1 MARIGKKLI
10 RHVGYDPIGFSSWRG
25 HSSRKS
31 RIYGGKSRHG
41 KEKLCRLFKQFAR
54 ENLAI
59 WREDPSWTALP
70 DYVVTFSG
78 ARDAR
83 DRLIWGIENFKK
95 FRKHGKVMV
104 GDDHGVFMENDE
116 VRAGYALTYALMCRG
131 TWNEPIG
138 NIKFNEVSW

>member
-1 MARIGKKLI
+1 MEKMRKKLKKHI
-10 RHVGYDPIGFSSWRG
+10 GEYPTGYSYWRG

-70 DYVVTFSG
+70 DDIISFKG
-78 ARDAR
+78 IPDAR
-83 DRLIWGIENFKK
+83 GRSVWGIENFKK
-95 FRKHGKVMV
+95 FRRRGKVMV
-104 GDDHGVFMENDE
+104 GDNHGVMWEFNDSLI
-116 VRAGYALTYALMCRG
+116 GYHLTHALNTRE
-131 TWNEPIG
+131 TWNDGIP
-138 NIKFNEVSW
+138 NIRFHEVW